1 MGVAVQ
7 VQTSP
12 GSSRAP
18 NPAAGISASRHISC
32 VHPFVVMASRLCASN
47 TRRTRRRDDFFHIS
61 WLLYNMAHLRYLATL
76 HGPPR
81 QENKTEKVTA
91 QKASRPRLPSSGM
104 TRAKAPEVRFP
115 LPGSVPGSM
124 PKTPGRG
131 LCAGMGAQRCFD
143 RRSPR
148 WRAVPAWTAS
158 AVAANRMGCFSK
170 QWVFFSA
177 SDIREGR
184 WKDLQI
190 FSFAPSQTHYQN
202 GPEPIVIEGPGS
214 ARCVVPCALPAPSS
228 HPCRVH
234 CEYRPGSLDGQGPAG
249 FSMLRNRR

>member
-1 MGVAVQ
+1 
-7 VQTSP
+7 
-12 GSSRAP
+12 
-18 NPAAGISASRHISC
+18 
-32 VHPFVVMASRLCASN
+32 
-47 TRRTRRRDDFFHIS
+47 
-61 WLLYNMAHLRYLATL
+61 
-76 HGPPR
+76 
-81 QENKTEKVTA
+81 
-91 QKASRPRLPSSGM
+91 M

-202 GPEPIVIEGPGS
+202 GPEPIVIEGAGS

-228 HPCRVH
+228 HPPPPIPVVFTVSTGLGAWMDRVRRDSRC
-234 CEYRPGSLDGQGPAG
+234 CEIVDRVPAKRMQRA
-249 FSMLRNRR
+249 SNAS